1 MAVLRTLIL
10 LDMVYC
16 CSGEWRARVYNLP
29 SRRGRWKKLF
39 FLDECPVCG
48 NTVAILQ
55 ECTKDG
61 MLRIL
66 ARKTDVE
73 ALKLRNKLAKFA
85 SKDFKEKK
93 GSFNNEIILYN
104 NKGTIFNFN
113 NYKVGTNEDF
123 CSSELIEING

>member
-1 MAVLRTLIL
+1 M
-10 LDMVYC
+10 LDRVYC
-16 CSGEWRARVYNLP
+16 CSSEWGAKAYNLP
-29 SRRGRWKKLF
+29 SKRGRWKKLF
-39 FLDECPVCG
+39 FLDECPICG

-66 ARKTDVE
+66 ARKTGPE
-73 ALKLRNKLAKFA
+73 AIKLRNKLAKFA

-104 NKGTIFNFN
+104 NRGDIFNFN
-113 NYKVGTNEDF
+113 NYKVGVNSDF
-123 CSSELIEING
+123 CKKELIEISG